1 MRIRYF
7 LPLMIFIPALLG
19 FLADLSGVVPP
30 VPIVAI
36 SAVGM
41 ILLLLQLEDHKVGRI
56 FREMLEAFREAAHH
70 HR

>member
-7 LPLMIFIPALLG
+7 LPLMVLIPALLG
-19 FLADLSGVVPP
+19 ILADQSGVVPP
-30 VPIVAI
+30 VPIVTV

-41 ILLLLQLEDHKVGRI
+41 ILLLLQLEDHKVPRLLV
-56 FREMLEAFREAAHH
+56 ELLQAFRDAAHH

>member
-7 LPLMIFIPALLG
+7 IPLMIFIPALFG
-19 FLADLSGVVPP
+19 FLAHQSGVVPP
-30 VPIVAI
+30 IPIITV

-41 ILLLLQLEDHKVGRI
+41 ILLLLQLEDHKVAR
-56 FREMLEAFREAAHH
+56 FFAELVQAVREAAHH